1 MLAQIR
7 ERISTIPPQT
17 RTTLGRALALAFVVG
32 VSLYIF
38 AIRDQTEAL
47 TTYGYPGVFL
57 FSVVT
62 SATVILPAPGLLVVY
77 AMGTALNPFFVGLA
91 AGIGATLGELSGYL
105 AGYSGRGVV
114 EDTATYMRIRDWMV
128 VNERRSGWMI
138 LFLAFIPLPFFD
150 LAGMAAGALKMPV
163 HRFILWSLPGKIA
176 KMWLV
181 AWAGAASIDLI
192 GF

>member
-1 MLAQIR
+1 MHLIR
-7 ERISTIPPQT
+7 ERINTIPAKT
-17 RTTLGRALALAFVVG
+17 RTTLSRVLALAFVVG

-38 AIRDQTEAL
+38 AIRDQTETL

-57 FSVVT
+57 FSLVT
-62 SATVILPAPGLLVVY
+62 SATVILPAPGLIVVY
-77 AMGTALNPFFVGLA
+77 AMGTALNPLFVGLA
-91 AGIGATLGELSGYL
+91 AGAGATLGEMSGYL

-114 EDTATYMRIRDWMV
+114 EDTATYERIRRWMSLH
-128 VNERRSGWMI
+128 ERRSGWMI

-163 HRFILWSLPGKIA
+163 YRFILWSLPGKIL
-176 KMWLV
+176 KMWIV